1 MHMRLLI
8 GLLAAAGPAAA
19 ITAPASGSAARP
31 TCLTYPGDT
40 LLDMQG
46 VLRVYT
52 VSVPARPTPTTVVR
66 VYACKPG
73 RTART
78 LLVVERDDSDG
89 GYTCA
94 PASVDSNRSWLA
106 IDCAYVG
113 GTATTDYVYEF
124 PLGSAVGRRT
134 ASVSGGALVGVS
146 TSGGLA
152 LVDECDSTLEV
163 ADTTGVHVVAPAG
176 VTDPAVGGAHV
187 YWSTATGTGSSM
199 PRGHPRGSLTTP
211 GTCD

>member
-1 MHMRLLI
+1 MRPRLVI
-8 GLLAAAGPAAA
+8 SLLAASAAVA
-19 ITAPASGSAARP
+19 AVVAPASGSTVRT

-46 VLRVYT
+46 VLRVYA
-52 VSVPARPTPTTVVR
+52 VSVPVRPTPKTVVS
-66 VYACKPG
+66 VYWCKPG

-78 LLVVERDDSDG
+78 LLVVEHDDSDG

-94 PASVDSNRSWLA
+94 PATLDSNESWLA

-113 GTATTDYVYEF
+113 GTATLDYVYEF
-124 PLGSAVGRRT
+124 PLGTTVGHRT
-134 ASVSGGALVGVS
+134 ATVSGGSLVGVS

-152 LVDECDSTLEV
+152 VVDECDSTLEV
-163 ADTTGVHVVAPAG
+163 ADATGVHVVAPAG

-187 YWSTATGTGSSM
+187 YWSTATGTGSNT
-199 PRGHPRGSLTTP
+199 PRGHPKGALTTP